1 MEKRPKSKGIPFKI
15 GEKKYIYIYVLN
27 IYLLAAMLYIHT
39 TLHTY
44 ALQSIEKRGEVVLLR
59 AEALT
64 MCYEVLN

>member
-15 GEKKYIYIYVLN
+15 GKKNIYIYVLN